1 MIIDA
6 SNAVVGRLSSYVAKQ
21 LLKGEKIVIINAE
34 KAIITGKKESIIRE
48 FEEKRARGVPKYGP
62 FFPKRPDLILRRIIR
77 GMLPYK
83 KPHGFKAYKN
93 LKVYMGKPE
102 GLEGEAKKFGKEIKT
117 SYMTL
122 YDISRK
128 LGWSD

>member
-6 SNAVVGRLSSYVAKQ
+6 NKAVVGRLSSYVAKQ
-21 LLKGEKIVIINAE
+21 LLKGEKVIIINAE
-34 KAIITGKKESIIRE
+34 KAIITGNKEDIIRE

-62 FFPKRPDLILRRIIR
+62 FFPRRPDLILRRIIR

-83 KPHGFKAYKN
+83 KPHGLKAYKN
-93 LKVYMGKPE
+93 LKVYMGTPDDVK
-102 GLEGEAKKFGKEIKT
+102 GDVKKFGKEMKT
-117 SYMTL
+117 RYTTL